1 MKHQNNLSP
10 SIINDNI
17 VRAISTSD
25 VDELSHFQINKNRRY
40 TQLQAGQLNG
50 DYLEA
55 NLGDVQIF
63 RESLNAGALIEA
75 APASSFLPF
84 AAITSS
90 ADNFKYCGKQREKNT
105 VLQATG
111 GFWDASFQHR
121 LSFVV
126 AAFDRGAFSRNIES
140 LTGEEVPPAWLV
152 SKACFTEPCA
162 LKTYAC
168 GLDNILTIIKSRPE
182 ILKKDIVKR
191 MLSDS
196 VLRLIFKVLS
206 KTTPINEQ
214 QVSPSNRAQG
224 VRLVIDYL
232 HHYADQVPTI
242 PELCNIAKLSERNLQ
257 YGFNE
262 YLGIT
267 PIRYLRLVRLNGAK
281 RDLLLSHPKKDRIVD
296 IALNWGFIE
305 LGRFAGEYRQLF
317 QELPS
322 VTLNNIQQA

>member
-1 MKHQNNLSP
+1 MEIHQQIPHTNIDNN
-10 SIINDNI
+10 
-17 VRAISTSD
+17 VRGISTSD
-25 VDELSHFQINKNRRY
+25 VDELSQFQINKNRRY

-84 AAITSS
+84 AAITSN

-111 GFWDASFQHR
+111 GFWDASFQQN
-121 LSFVV
+121 LSFIV
-126 AAFDRGAFSRNIES
+126 AAFDRNAFNRNIEL
-140 LTGEEVPPAWLV
+140 LTGEEVPLAWFV
-152 SKACFTEPCA
+152 SQACLTEPHA
-162 LKTYAC
+162 LKCYAD
-168 GLDNILTIIKSRPE
+168 GLDTILTLIENRPE
-182 ILKKDIVKR
+182 ILKNKNAQR

-196 VLRLIFKVLS
+196 ILRLIFEVLK

-214 QVSPSNRAQG
+214 PINQSNRAKG
-224 VRLVIDYL
+224 VRMVIDYL
-232 HHYADQVPTI
+232 HNYAEQVPTI

-262 YLGIT
+262 YLGVT
-267 PIRYLRLVRLNGAK
+267 PIRYLRLVRLNGVK
-281 RDLLLSHPKKDRIVD
+281 RDLVLAHPKKDRIVD

-305 LGRFAGEYRQLF
+305 LGRFSGEYRRLF

-322 VTLNNIQQA
+322 VTLNNITTDY

>member
-1 MKHQNNLSP
+1 MEVHQHISH
-10 SIINDNI
+10 SKNDNN
-17 VRAISTSD
+17 VRGISTSD
-25 VDELSHFQINKNRRY
+25 VDELSQFQINKNRRY

-84 AAITSS
+84 AAITSN

-105 VLQATG
+105 ILQATG
-111 GFWDASFQHR
+111 GFWDASFQES
-121 LSFVV
+121 LSFIV
-126 AAFDRGAFSRNIES
+126 AAFDRDAFSRNIES
-140 LTGEEVPPAWLV
+140 LTGEEVPQAWFI
-152 SKACFTEPCA
+152 SQACLTEPNA
-162 LKTYAC
+162 LQSYAN
-168 GLDNILTIIKSRPE
+168 GLDTILTIIKNRPE
-182 ILKKDIVKR
+182 ILAKENVQR

-196 VLRLIFKVLS
+196 ILRLIFEVL
-206 KTTPINEQ
+206 KKATPINEQ
-214 QVSPSNRAQG
+214 QVNQSNRARG

-232 HHYADQVPTI
+232 HSYAEQVPTI
-242 PELCNIAKLSERNLQ
+242 AQLCNIAQLSERNLQ
-257 YGFNE
+257 YAFNE

-267 PIRYLRLVRLNGAK
+267 PIRYLRLVRLNGVK
-281 RDLLLSHPKKDRIVD
+281 RDLVLAHPKRDRIVD

-322 VTLNNIQQA
+322 VTLNNITTSY

>member
-1 MKHQNNLSP
+1 MEIHQQIPSTTIDNN
-10 SIINDNI
+10 
-17 VRAISTSD
+17 VRGISTSD
-25 VDELSHFQINKNRRY
+25 VDELSQFQINKNRRY

-63 RESLNAGALIEA
+63 RESLNAGALVEA

-84 AAITSS
+84 AAITSN

-105 VLQATG
+105 ILQATG
-111 GFWDASFQHR
+111 GFWDASFQHN
-121 LSFVV
+121 LNFIV
-126 AAFDRGAFSRNIES
+126 AAFDRDAFSRNIEL
-140 LTGEEVPPAWLV
+140 LTGEEVPQAWLI
-152 SKACFTEPCA
+152 SKACLTEPNA
-162 LKTYAC
+162 LKSYAD
-168 GLDNILTIIKSRPE
+168 GLETILTLIKSRPE
-182 ILKKDIVKR
+182 ILKNENAQR

-196 VLRLIFKVLS
+196 ILRLIFEVLK

-214 QVSPSNRAQG
+214 QVNQSNRAKG
-224 VRLVIDYL
+224 VRRVIDYL
-232 HHYADQVPTI
+232 HHYAEEVPTI

-262 YLGIT
+262 YLGVT
-267 PIRYLRLVRLNGAK
+267 PIRYLRLVRLNGVK
-281 RDLLLSHPKKDRIVD
+281 RDLALAHPKKDRIVD

-322 VTLNNIQQA
+322 ETLNKLNQTK